1 MFYFLIPL
9 LIGFCLNLASAFTFY
24 YTEKWGKQTGT
35 FITILLRDIF
45 GIPLWA
51 IGFLFAIRESEEL
64 LFARTL
70 FTGISGWVILSA
82 GGLIIL
88 IALIS
93 IRKKAAAPATGDS
106 LVNSGLYS
114 YIRHPIHAG
123 TFLEFA
129 GLFILWPSLAVGI
142 ASLTGTVWILFQ
154 SRFEE
159 MDLQKRIPGY
169 SEYMHNTPPF
179 FPAGI
184 FKQKSQDN

>member
-9 LIGFCLNLASAFTFY
+9 LIGFCLNLASAFTYY

-35 FITILLRDIF
+35 FITILFRDIF

-51 IGFLFAIRESEEL
+51 AGFLFAIRESEDL

-70 FTGISGWVILSA
+70 LTGISGWILLSA

-88 IALIS
+88 IALVS

-106 LVNSGLYS
+106 LVNNGLYS
-114 YIRHPIHAG
+114 YIRHPIHCG

-129 GLFILWPSLAVGI
+129 GLFILWPSVTVGM
-142 ASLTGTVWILFQ
+142 ASLIGTIWIIIQ
-154 SRFEE
+154 SKLEE
-159 MDLQKRIPGY
+159 ADLEKRVPGY
-169 SEYMHNTPPF
+169 TEYKISTPQF
-179 FPAGI
+179 FPIRI
-184 FKQKSQDN
+184 FRKK